1 MTSTEIEE
9 RLAKLERRL
18 ALLKAENDAN
28 RWFTTALIGSHPNLD
43 QLLLLVRG
51 AIQTVRGQAGTEGLS
66 SFSAHV
72 VKRLEDLVAR
82 ILKVQAWQA
91 GHEVDPQDRL
101 LEPDLRA
108 GQNQASHSSNDQGE
122 QER

>member
-9 RLAKLERRL
+9 RLAKLERRF

-51 AIQTVRGQAGTEGLS
+51 SIQKVRGQAGTEGLS
-66 SFSAHV
+66 PFYAHV

-82 ILKVQAWQA
+82 ILKVQAWQE
-91 GHEVDPQDRL
+91 GHEVDPQDPL
-101 LEPDLRA
+101 VEPDLRA
-108 GQNQASHSSNDQGE
+108 GQNRTGHGSNNEPE